1 MDNLL
6 LKIMKNPLRKTKG
19 YYAYQF
25 MKIIERVRGTTTNND
40 DFDWRWYHHHYQAEL
55 SEIKKV
61 HTQVLSPKDY
71 TFSNGFLTHKSSDLP
86 LHPNHRLLYE
96 TILQLDPSSVL
107 EVGCGWGDHLYNLSL
122 LAPNIDL
129 YGRDLSN
136 EQLSFLWRR
145 HPELKAD
152 IGQIDI
158 TLPFSSLYPC
168 VELCFTQAV
177 IMHIH
182 TDDNHLLALAN
193 LFKMASKFVVLM
205 ENWKSHHFMNSIQ
218 QLFEEK
224 KIPWDNLFFYYR
236 NSPELN
242 KPHIMIVSA
251 QELPYDS
258 LTNYA
263 VLLDA

>member
-1 MDNLL
+1 MKNLL
-6 LKIMKNPLRKTKG
+6 RKIMKNPLRKTKG
-19 YYAYQF
+19 YYAYQV
-25 MKIIERVRGTTTNND
+25 MKIIERVRGATTNND

-61 HTQVLSPKDY
+61 HTQVLSPGDY
-71 TFSNGFLTHKSSDLP
+71 TFSNGMLTHQSSALP

-96 TILQLDPSSVL
+96 TILQLGPSSIL
-107 EVGCGWGDHLYNLSL
+107 EVGCGGDHLYNLSV

-152 IGQIDI
+152 VGQIDI
-158 TLPFSSLYPC
+158 TLPFSPLYPC

-182 TDDNHLLALAN
+182 TGNGHLVGLSN
-193 LFKMASKFVVLM
+193 LFKISNTVVLI
-205 ENWKSHHFMNSIQ
+205 ENWRSHNFMDTIQ
-218 QLFEEK
+218 QLFEK
-224 KIPWDNLFFYYR
+224 KMIPWDNLFFYYR
-236 NSPELN
+236 ISPELN

-251 QELPYDS
+251 EQLPYEP
-258 LTNYA
+258 LTKYDI
-263 VLLDA
+263 LLGV